1 MMNGSKPNSPSSD
14 TSLPRGRCHATAGV
28 LFPLTPALSH
38 WERENRLP
46 LGCALG
52 ALRQVTARSGQ
63 PEHRNVR
70 EGRKLFP
77 LPEGEGQGE
86 GNEALRIGRRCT
98 RPTINSMPG

>member
-1 MMNGSKPNSPSSD
+1 MNGSKPKSPSSNN
-14 TSLPRGRCHATAGV
+14 SLPRGRCRATAGV

-46 LGCALG
+46 LGCALS
-52 ALRQVTARSGQ
+52 ALRQVTARSGH

-86 GNEALRIGRRCT
+86 GNEALRIGWHRI
-98 RPTINSMPG
+98 RPTINSMAG